1 MAITVRKAD
10 MSDLEDLLAIEASAI
25 PGYAY
30 LDEAKDFLIGNTGNQ
45 GEMIL
50 ALADGIPAGMGRY
63 SVLPD
68 GSGWLEILRVKKE
81 YQRQGI
87 GMAIY
92 QRYME
97 LAEET
102 GAPSVAMFTGRR
114 NIASK
119 SLAERWGFA
128 VAEDFSGYSVP
139 LDRRAEHSEYHLI
152 TDPDEV
158 EARIGV
164 WHEDW
169 GKYMCFNRT
178 FMKYGRPLYEWL
190 AGRNMVYGSG
200 ETTIVLGWRML
211 KERGLH
217 IGFMDGD
224 LTDALAFA
232 ADETVQRG
240 LPSLQIM
247 FDRSYTDMHA
257 FAAHHKMTHTGDL
270 IVMEYVKSC
279 EVNCGIGQ

>member
-1 MAITVRKAD
+1 MEITVRKAD
-10 MSDLEDLLAIEASAI
+10 MNDLEDLLSIEASAI

-30 LDEAKDFLIGNTGNQ
+30 LNEARDFLLGNVGNK

-50 ALADGIPAGMGRY
+50 ALADGVPAGMGRY

-92 QRYME
+92 KRYME

-114 NIASK
+114 NTASK

-139 LDRRAEHSEYHLI
+139 LDQISGHSDYHVI
-152 TDPDEV
+152 TDADEV
-158 EARIGV
+158 EERMDV
-164 WHEDW
+164 WHGEW
-169 GKYMCFNRT
+169 GRYLCFNRT
-178 FMKYGRPLYEWL
+178 FMKYNRPLYEWL
-190 AGRNMVYGSG
+190 AEKGMVYGSG

-224 LTDALAFA
+224 LTDALQFA
-232 ADETVQRG
+232 KDETVKRG

-247 FDRSYTDMHA
+247 FDQSYTDMQA

-279 EVNCGIGQ
+279 EVSSDIGQ